1 MAGRELPR
9 ALREI
14 LEGLGHWAPGGC
26 AGDPDAIQREVERRR
41 LERADRSRSSL
52 TPSGV
57 AMIRH
62 FRFFVIRFIAAL
74 ATGLATVVEMG
85 AVTGL
90 PLSIA
95 VEAAGQAKPTPHV
108 FKGKVVSVD
117 AKAQSVSVDNEN
129 VPGWM
134 APMTMNYKV
143 DAPEVLTTLKA
154 GDRITATVY
163 DGNFTTLFAVK
174 VDVPADAAAG
184 MDVDE
189 LLPISY
195 ICPTPGEDA
204 YIDDKPGRCP
214 KSGAELE
221 GIRLVTAY
229 SCLRVQLPL
238 REKPGTCPVD
248 RTPLVPV
255 TAALY
260 FTCQGDPNV
269 KELEPGTC
277 PDGRP
282 RVKSFERRPHGDHN
296 ARHGGMLFM
305 AVDQWHHL
313 EGTFVSPNVFK
324 MYFYDDMTRPMAPA
338 GFDVRVTRVDANG
351 TPVGDSMALG
361 RGAGREPNTLEAAI
375 SGTRPPVSLKAYA
388 RFKPGEK
395 EQVFD
400 FTFAD
405 YSREP

>member
-1 MAGRELPR
+1 
-9 ALREI
+9 
-14 LEGLGHWAPGGC
+14 
-26 AGDPDAIQREVERRR
+26 
-41 LERADRSRSSL
+41 
-52 TPSGV
+52 
-57 AMIRH
+57 
-62 FRFFVIRFIAAL
+62 
-74 ATGLATVVEMG
+74 MG

-90 PLSIA
+90 PLSIP
-95 VEAAGQAKPTPHV
+95 VEAAGQAKPASHV

-117 AKAQSVSVDNEN
+117 AKGQNVSVENEN

-134 APMTMNYKV
+134 TPMTMNYKV
-143 DAPEVLTTLKA
+143 DTPEVLTKLKA
-154 GDRITATVY
+154 GDRIIATVY

-174 VDVPADAAAG
+174 VDAAAAG
-184 MDVDE
+184 AGNDADE
-189 LLPISY
+189 LPPISY

-204 YIDDKPGRCP
+204 YLDDKPGRCP
-214 KSGAELE
+214 KSGATLE
-221 GIRLVTAY
+221 AIRLVTAY

-238 REKPGTCPVD
+238 RETPGTCPVD

-260 FTCQGDPNV
+260 FTCQGDPKV

-313 EGTFVSPNVFK
+313 EGTFVAPNTFK

-338 GFDVRVTRVDANG
+338 GFEVRVTLVDKIG
-351 TPVGDSMALG
+351 TPVGASMPLG
-361 RGAGREPNTLEAAI
+361 RGAGREPNTLETAI
-375 SGTRPPVSLKAYA
+375 SGATPPVSLKAYA

-405 YSREP
+405 YSKEP